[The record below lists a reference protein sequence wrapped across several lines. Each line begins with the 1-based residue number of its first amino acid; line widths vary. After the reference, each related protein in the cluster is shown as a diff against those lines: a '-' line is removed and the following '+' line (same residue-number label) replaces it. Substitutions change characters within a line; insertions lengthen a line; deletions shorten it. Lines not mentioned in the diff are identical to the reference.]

1 MDNNIKS
8 IAVDTGTEP
17 CDVDVGALHETL
29 LQLPAEKYIE
39 LYRRMQKTM
48 ELGGMKRDAR

>member
-17 CDVDVGALHETL
+17 CNVDVGLLHETL
-29 LQLPAEKYIE
+29 LKLPADKYIA

-48 ELGGMKRDAR
+48 ETGGAKRDTR

>member
-1 MDNNIKS
+1 MENI
-8 IAVDTGTEP
+8 INIVVEAGTEP
-17 CDVDVGALHETL
+17 CDVDVGVLHETL